1 MSNLKK
7 VKRMVRTLAISTKLP
22 SYLRKNQKLSLM
34 MVMTSATSAISM
46 EPRKLSQRMLSRM
59 LRTILATSV
68 ISMEPRKLSQWML
81 SRMLRTILATSVTSM
96 ELRNLRMLR
105 LHNLK

>member
-34 MVMTSATSAISM
+34 MVMTSATSVISM

-68 ISMEPRKLSQWML
+68 ISME
-81 SRMLRTILATSVTSM
+81 
-96 ELRNLRMLR
+96 LRNLRMLR